1 MTTYLTLEDLLVLVG
16 DLGVGPIR
24 DVGLLESAV
33 RRPMT
38 SVWGQDAYPDLDTKA
53 AALLD
58 SLVRNRALVDG
69 NKRLGWLSTVVFYGL
84 NGIRLDADDDEAYAL
99 VIRVASGDA
108 VEISAIC
115 RALAQWKVSSS

>member
-1 MTTYLTLEDLLVLVG
+1 MTVFLTLEDLLTLVE

-24 DVGLLESAV
+24 DLGLLESAV

-38 SVWGQDAYPDLDTKA
+38 SVWGQEAYPDLDAKA

-58 SLVRNRALVDG
+58 SLVRNHALVDG

-84 NGIRLDADDDEAYAL
+84 NGINLDAVDDDAYAL
-99 VIRVASGDA
+99 VVEIASGA
-108 VEISAIC
+108 KLEITDVARS
-115 RALAQWKVSSS
+115 LAGWCGQI